1 MLYRRAYMIYLD
13 HAATT
18 AVAPEVL
25 EEMLPYFCEQYGNP
39 STMYSLGT
47 RNKKAVNEGK
57 RQLAGM
63 LGAGMEEIYFTSG
76 GTESDNWAIRGVA
89 EGYAHKGRHII
100 TTRIEHHGVLH
111 PCRYLEK
118 QGYRVTYLNVDK
130 RGLIS
135 MEELREAICP
145 DTILISVMFANN
157 EVGTLQPIKEIGTLA
172 REKGILFHTDAV
184 QAFGHMDIQ
193 VKELGID
200 LLSASGH
207 KINGPQGIGFLYV
220 NKEVKL
226 PPLLYGG
233 AQERGMR
240 AGTENV
246 PGIIGLV
253 KAAQLWQEQRKMR
266 LETERELQVYL
277 LQRLTGEIPH
287 CIVNGDLNQRLSGNV
302 HVSFP
307 GIEGESLL
315 IMLDMKGICASS
327 GSACTTG
334 ARSPSHVLLA
344 MGLTE
349 QEARG
354 SLRLTLSWENTRR
367 ELDDTVEALKEIV
380 ERLRSM
386 SPEYGQYEKSLERGK
401 IT

>member
-1 MLYRRAYMIYLD
+1 MIYLD

-18 AVAPEVL
+18 AVAPQAL
-25 EEMLPYFCEQYGNP
+25 EEMLPYFCGQYGNP

-47 RNKKAVNEGK
+47 GSKKAVNEAK
-57 RQLAGM
+57 RRLAGM
-63 LGAGMEEIYFTSG
+63 LGAEMEEIYFTSG

-111 PCRYLEK
+111 PCEYLEK
-118 QGYRVTYLNVDK
+118 QGYRVTYLPVDS
-130 RGLIS
+130 GGMIS
-135 MEELREAICP
+135 TEDLEAAICP

-157 EVGTLQPIKEIGTLA
+157 EVGTIQPIKEIGALA

-184 QAFGHMDIQ
+184 QAFGHLDINVQ
-193 VKELGID
+193 ELGID

-207 KINGPQGIGFLYV
+207 KINGPKGIGFLYV
-220 NKEVKL
+220 NKTVKL
-226 PPLLYGG
+226 PALLRGG
-233 AQERGMR
+233 AQERGLR

-246 PGIIGLV
+246 PGIVGMAV
-253 KAAQLWQEQRKMR
+253 AAGLWQDNRKKR
-266 LETERELQVYL
+266 QEHEKELQEYL
-277 LQRLTGEIPH
+277 FRRLTEEIPH
-287 CIVNGDLNQRLSGNV
+287 CLVNGDRCRRLPGNV

-334 ARSPSHVLLA
+334 ARKPSHVLLA

-354 SLRLTLSWENTRR
+354 SLRLTLSWENTRE
-367 ELDDTVEALKEIV
+367 ELDEAVEAIKEIV
-380 ERLRSM
+380 GRLRTM
-386 SPEYGQYEKSLERGK
+386 SPDYSCYMKSLEKG
-401 IT
+401 

>member
-1 MLYRRAYMIYLD
+1 MIYLD

-39 STMYSLGT
+39 STMYRLGT
-47 RNKKAVNEGK
+47 HNKKAVNEGK

-63 LGAGMEEIYFTSG
+63 LGARMEEIYFTSG

-100 TTRIEHHGVLH
+100 TTGIEHHGVLH
-111 PCRYLEK
+111 PCQYLEK
-118 QGYRVTYLNVDK
+118 QGYRITYLKVDD
-130 RGLIS
+130 RGLVS

-157 EVGTLQPIKEIGTLA
+157 EVGTIQPIREIGALA

-184 QAFGHMDIQ
+184 QAFGHLDIN
-193 VKELGID
+193 VEELGID

-207 KINGPQGIGFLYV
+207 KINGPKGIGFLYV
-220 NKEVKL
+220 NKEVQL
-226 PPLLYGG
+226 PPLLHGG

-246 PGIIGLV
+246 PGIVGLV

-266 LETERELQVYL
+266 LEIERELQAYL
-277 LQRLTGEIPH
+277 FQRLTGEIPH
-287 CIVNGDLNQRLSGNV
+287 CIVNGHVSQRLSGNV

-344 MGLTE
+344 MGLSE

-354 SLRLTLSWENTRR
+354 SLRLTLSWENTRE
-367 ELDDTVEALKEIV
+367 ELDEAVEAIKEIV
-380 ERLRSM
+380 GRLRTM
-386 SPEYGQYEKSLERGK
+386 SPDYSCYVKSLEKG
-401 IT
+401 